1 MEKGTEKVRQYLKME
16 TDLMDGGCTIKS
28 KERVFMFLS
37 TATYTMGKLKWAE
50 DTEKEFIYTKMA
62 MSISGN
68 GKMI

>member
-1 MEKGTEKVRQYLKME
+1 
-16 TDLMDGGCTIKS
+16 MDGGCTIKS